1 MKTKTAILICACAL
15 LGALSCA
22 ERPAAAP
29 GDCLGVWA
37 DADSELLRT
46 ERFALLF
53 ERRDTL
59 LTATLHRL
67 DPDTALLGRVV
78 FGPRGIV
85 GQQTTEEAVAA
96 GTFDAGTRLP
106 SGELRL
112 LVDGRER
119 LLRRIE
125 RIAPTA
131 PYEMLRAESGRI
143 GSCLQQW
150 NSGASV
156 GCDGETVQFEAGTNR
171 HSYIFVLSPG
181 MVYCRAARMRYGDRG
196 ALFAQNI
203 RMMANPNTGEYTAE
217 MAADNAAVSG
227 APLHIDE
234 AKFRPDQCTFDA
246 DGIYWSFI
254 GFDGE
259 TILLNGCGETYRF
272 DRPETKAGPDEWF
285 AFEKY

>member
-1 MKTKTAILICACAL
+1 MKTRTTILICACAAL
-15 LGALSCA
+15 TALSCA
-22 ERPAAAP
+22 ERPTAAE
-29 GDCLGVWA
+29 DDVLGVWA

-53 ERRDTL
+53 ERCDTL

-85 GQQTTEEAVAA
+85 GQQLGASPAC
-96 GTFDAGTRLP
+96 GFDPGKRLP

-119 LLRRIE
+119 QLRRIE
-125 RIAPTA
+125 RIVPTA
-131 PYEMLRAESGRI
+131 PYEMLRAESGEV

-150 NSGASV
+150 TSGASIGV
-156 GCDGETVQFEAGTNR
+156 DDEAVQFEAGTNR
-171 HSYIFVLSPG
+171 HSYMFLLSPG

-217 MAADNAAVSG
+217 MADDNAAVSG